1 MPLPALPDYH
11 TAGTANLGL
20 GSSSCPSRGFLMPVS
35 LCTDFVLQEKEG
47 TPGWTSLL
55 LSYTLFNGSNNLYF
69 QSSSCAQIPGGS
81 GH

>member
-11 TAGTANLGL
+11 TAGTAHLGL
-20 GSSSCPSRGFLMPVS
+20 GSSSCPSRGCLMPVS
-35 LCTDFVLQEKEG
+35 LCTDFVLREKEG
-47 TPGWTSLL
+47 TPGWTSL